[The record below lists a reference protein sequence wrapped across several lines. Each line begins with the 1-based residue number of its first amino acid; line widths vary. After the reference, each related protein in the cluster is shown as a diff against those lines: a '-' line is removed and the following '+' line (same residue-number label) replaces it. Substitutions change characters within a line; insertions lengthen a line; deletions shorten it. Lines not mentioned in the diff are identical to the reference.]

1 MSEHLL
7 LHHNLNKPLRLALVL
22 MTMLLTLPQTA
33 WGQWETQTSIFYGVE
48 DYGLYAK
55 DSKDASKEYVWTYQ
69 GPAGYFGASV
79 VESGVK
85 IRVRNNDGKG
95 VLTPPDYITIKK
107 VTLNYSNLEVTEGS
121 KIYVRAVN
129 RIDTASHYTDPYL
142 MTSDGTLDINL
153 NDEGISSE
161 NLSFLIFSNDDKAF
175 SFILNSIT
183 ITKIADYNI
192 SIGDVSLTGA
202 NVNPETGAVTGLTGV
217 YFTPANV
224 ENGTPATL
232 TLKDATIKKESV
244 QEGLTLILPTE
255 ISSNLGNEQLT
266 INLVGTNK
274 LFGFINDD
282 SSAGTLAFTGDGSLE
297 IYNGDGTIS
306 GYTTVN
312 FGDFN
317 LKSNSPD
324 IHYDN
329 EKHQLVDYNKDVVQ
343 EVTLTKAAVYPL
355 WVGGVQV
362 TGENKDGITGVAYTV
377 GQDSYQSID
386 GTVSFNPTDNIL
398 TLTDASLGSPFSY
411 CEAPIISNLPNLV
424 ININGTCHLQGYE
437 NGFIDDGGGVKSL
450 NADATLVFTTNY
462 TASSNA
468 ESPTM
473 QIDCYDPIASG
484 FKSICTSNQ
493 MIYIRTSNYYLV
505 QRIDQPTMSI
515 EDGILLLSDI
525 NGIDPNYE
533 ANSDVT
539 LKYKITDASGNT
551 GEEKTFDDQTNEPI
565 KDPCTIEAW
574 AVYQSQESD
583 HAIGKYFAIA
593 DKTIVFNSE
602 TKGSELSLDN
612 LEISP
617 TTNDEG
623 ISFSFRGV
631 DNPDVIKP
639 SYTEGT
645 GYKFSIAGIGRCEVS
660 AEINVNNPTIQVL
673 NPVQI
678 EVRYAEGV
686 VTVVPD
692 KPMITITKMDTERD
706 YYLNTDKI
714 AITRT
719 SLEGEDA
726 DKIKIFY
733 TWNAEA
739 TIGSEYIHN
748 TDNPTLSIYNN
759 NSILAQT
766 GTLRAWVGYHLGD
779 NEYLMSEV
787 ASQAFTV
794 KTDISEYTVQ
804 GLTTPATAIYTG
816 AAIVPEFTVVDE
828 KGTTLASTNYT
839 VSYQSVE
846 IVAGDEGSG
855 SSIKYTD
862 VEEMVN
868 VGSYRIVIT
877 GIGENYAGTKE
888 IDYTINP
895 KNLETAVIEAIE
907 DQIYTGEEIKPEPQ
921 VSIVLIEGNEAT
933 VLVKDQDFT
942 YSYEANTDI
951 SSETTPKVTVTGKG
965 NYTGIAQKTFNIVES
980 YNVWVAGTLIT
991 SANAAN
997 VMGGSTAR
1005 VIFDPAT
1012 STLTL
1017 KGAYIVTSN
1026 SAGIKSG
1033 LANLNVVLSGGK
1045 SEVKCSSS
1053 DYYAFEGTSENATV
1067 SFSSSATSEGNLYI
1081 TTAGY
1086 KKFFTDIT
1094 PAYEGLAHFDQTST
1108 NYDEYFYL
1116 IRKSPWTGSGTAD
1129 DPYLVST
1136 TTELKT
1142 ISTYVNQGIALN
1154 YSFKLNNDI
1163 DWSQEPSA
1171 FTSIGVRK
1179 GNYTIFSFDGT
1190 FDGNNKTISNLTSE
1204 NGLFNYVMNGGSI
1217 KNLTLTGCTVTGGS
1231 SGEDAAGLVADFRS
1245 SGKIENC
1252 SVKNS
1257 SIANNN
1263 YTNIT
1268 SAGGIV
1274 GYMTNGTIDNCSIE
1288 DVTITMSGSPTY
1300 KQCAGGIVGH
1310 TYEGSTIT
1318 NCEVKVNAGTTK
1330 ITNTAETDQALYA
1343 GAIVGW
1349 RERGKTL
1356 TGNTY
1361 QAGVVVETRQGNNPA
1376 VTKSGNTQR
1385 GLGDGDDT
1393 DGAVLEGVKKITVT
1407 KNDNGT
1413 VEYVSGI
1420 YKVDGNDIYAL
1431 PFTLSHELTVIKGT
1445 SAASYDEPTIAIKT
1459 ATSSTAIIPEA
1470 VEDTSDE
1477 GLLYAQ
1483 WSIEMPNDDATASIL
1498 FQINLAKEAR
1508 NFVIADRDYTGNT
1521 LPVTEIKTTLDA
1533 LDASN
1538 PAFIELQSGTHFN
1551 VTGYKD
1557 SQDVAIGTDAP
1568 TNAGNYKVVIE
1579 GIGDCTG
1586 TATISFVINRLAITP
1601 ELTVSDWIYGGYD
1614 ANENGPSLTDGS
1626 NPGSG
1631 AVTFYFKK
1639 STEAEFH
1646 TMEVSSTSDAGNYS
1660 VYATI
1665 AQSTNY
1671 EGAQTETKTFTI
1683 DQAEI
1688 TNVILENAQ
1697 LTFIPGD
1704 DYAGVAQTV
1713 TISKLET
1720 ETVDVTGNDIT
1731 QFFSIEGATQT
1742 AAGNYTVTVSAKTDI
1757 ANNFKGS
1764 ETANWSITHRTKDPL
1779 AFSSGITYQTFY
1791 DANESW
1797 LLPAGQS
1804 AYLVTGVGET
1814 SVTITQVS
1822 FIKKG
1827 VPVLVKNAA
1836 GDELDETPDATFATN
1851 KLKYVSDVNG
1861 FDTNGGQYVL
1871 YKDEF
1876 VKATGN
1882 IPAGKCY
1889 LETAV
1894 VSGARSL
1901 GIENDGTTNI
1911 HVVSSEDAIDNS
1923 EIWYDL
1929 QGRRIEKP
1937 TKSGL
1942 YIHNNRKI
1950 VIK

>member
-1 MSEHLL
+1 MSERL
-7 LHHNLNKPLRLALVL
+7 LHHHNLTKPLRLALVL
-22 MTMLLTLPQTA
+22 MTILLTLPQTV
-33 WGQWETQTSIFYGVE
+33 WGQDFHWPDALEARYYDVSRFTKTVENGETTVTGHCMEGVEYSFKLQTSSGYDASATYSSSNEAVAILNPDTHTNGVE
-48 DYGLYAK
+48 ELRIVGAGTTVITATLTGDYDPKTYSYTLVVTEIDTYYQISVIGTEVTSGNCDNVLKGQQNFPDGMVTYDATSNTLILNNADIPDYQEVGAISFACDNLNVRLNGENHIYNGFEYWGQSANGTVTFLADGGENNCLVFDGLYNVNEISGRFEKVTITNTFGETSDWKMATK
-55 DSKDASKEYVWTYQ
+55 AFNSQYPDSKEVYIYKDNSSPTIL
-69 GPAGYFGASV
+69 
-79 VESGVK
+79 SG
-85 IRVRNNDGKG
+85 
-95 VLTPPDYITIKK
+95 
-107 VTLNYSNLEVTEGS
+107 GS
-121 KIYVRAVN
+121 G
-129 RIDTASHYTDPYL
+129 TASDPYL
-142 MTSDGTLDINL
+142 IKTKEDLAAFAQYVNNGTITTEYVKLNPEGGELDCDGLTGFEPIGIYGNPFIGKFDGNNCTIKNLTYSTGETTYRVGLFGYVGNEDVSDAKIEKLTLSSCSFNGGEYVGGIVGELKNGTIDNCVLSSCTVKSGNFQIPFAGGIAGKVDNGTINSCTFNSGSVDCTTAYSGEPSGGVYAGGIVGAIETENSVTVSSCTVSSTNVKSVQSGSDGAYDIFVGGIVGRSLGTVAISGNKVTTTDNTKKISCQSSVDYTNYHCGAIIGEKGDETSLTNNTYEYDVTTDIAGTSKSGYTQRGIGGTFYNETTQQYEPYPDITVNNGAMLYTKIVSLPMANTAGSVDGVEGTYYKIDGTSLYVVPGQTAKINATPNTANLYALVWLQAVNVSTTDVIACDSTSIDGGGRQYTFVMPEAQVNINVLFARDISLDTFKPVDAETVYNGTAQALSEITFIY
-153 NDEGISSE
+153 NDGEVQNSFDLESS
-161 NLSFLIFSNDDKAF
+161 DY
-175 SFILNSIT
+175 T
-183 ITKIADYNI
+183 ITKYKNGDTDLGTTAPTNAGIYTVTIEGKGSYTGTKDINYNI
-192 SIGDVSLTGA
+192 QPMD
-202 NVNPETGAVTGLTGV
+202 
-217 YFTPANV
+217 
-224 ENGTPATL
+224 
-232 TLKDATIKKESV
+232 
-244 QEGLTLILPTE
+244 
-255 ISSNLGNEQLT
+255 
-266 INLVGTNK
+266 
-274 LFGFINDD
+274 
-282 SSAGTLAFTGDGSLE
+282 LE
-297 IYNGDGTIS
+297 
-306 GYTTVN
+306 
-312 FGDFN
+312 
-317 LKSNSPD
+317 
-324 IHYDN
+324 
-329 EKHQLVDYNKDVVQ
+329 
-343 EVTLTKAAVYPL
+343 AAV
-355 WVGGVQV
+355 
-362 TGENKDGITGVAYTV
+362 
-377 GQDSYQSID
+377 
-386 GTVSFNPTDNIL
+386 
-398 TLTDASLGSPFSY
+398 
-411 CEAPIISNLPNLV
+411 
-424 ININGTCHLQGYE
+424 
-437 NGFIDDGGGVKSL
+437 
-450 NADATLVFTTNY
+450 
-462 TASSNA
+462 
-468 ESPTM
+468 
-473 QIDCYDPIASG
+473 
-484 FKSICTSNQ
+484 
-493 MIYIRTSNYYLV
+493 
-505 QRIDQPTMSI
+505 
-515 EDGILLLSDI
+515 
-525 NGIDPNYE
+525 
-533 ANSDVT
+533 
-539 LKYKITDASGNT
+539 
-551 GEEKTFDDQTNEPI
+551 
-565 KDPCTIEAW
+565 
-574 AVYQSQESD
+574 
-583 HAIGKYFAIA
+583 IG
-593 DKTIVFNSE
+593 
-602 TKGSELSLDN
+602 
-612 LEISP
+612 
-617 TTNDEG
+617 
-623 ISFSFRGV
+623 
-631 DNPDVIKP
+631 
-639 SYTEGT
+639 
-645 GYKFSIAGIGRCEVS
+645 
-660 AEINVNNPTIQVL
+660 
-673 NPVQI
+673 
-678 EVRYAEGV
+678 
-686 VTVVPD
+686 
-692 KPMITITKMDTERD
+692 
-706 YYLNTDKI
+706 
-714 AITRT
+714 
-719 SLEGEDA
+719 
-726 DKIKIFY
+726 
-733 TWNAEA
+733 
-739 TIGSEYIHN
+739 
-748 TDNPTLSIYNN
+748 
-759 NSILAQT
+759 
-766 GTLRAWVGYHLGD
+766 
-779 NEYLMSEV
+779 
-787 ASQAFTV
+787 
-794 KTDISEYTVQ
+794 
-804 GLTTPATAIYTG
+804 
-816 AAIVPEFTVVDE
+816 
-828 KGTTLASTNYT
+828 
-839 VSYQSVE
+839 
-846 IVAGDEGSG
+846 
-855 SSIKYTD
+855 
-862 VEEMVN
+862 
-868 VGSYRIVIT
+868 
-877 GIGENYAGTKE
+877 
-888 IDYTINP
+888 
-895 KNLETAVIEAIE
+895 AIE
-907 DQIYTGEEIKPEPQ
+907 DQIYTGEAITPEPQ

-942 YSYEANTDI
+942 YSYEANTNM
-951 SSETTPKVTVTGKG
+951 SSEINVPKVIVTGKG
-965 NYTGIAQKTFNIVES
+965 NYTGSTEKTFNIVES

-997 VMGGSTAR
+997 VLGSTPAS
-1005 VIFDPAT
+1005 VTFDPVT
-1012 STLTL
+1012 STLSL
-1017 KGAYIVTSN
+1017 NKANIVTSN

-1033 LANLNVVLSGGK
+1033 LANLKVVLSGGK

-1086 KKFFTDIT
+1086 KKFFKDIT
-1094 PAYEGLAHFDQTST
+1094 PAYDGIAHFDQTST

-1116 IRKSPWTGSGTAD
+1116 IRKSPWTGSGTED

-1142 ISTYVNQGIALN
+1142 ISTYVNQGIVLN
-1154 YSFKLNNDI
+1154 YYFKLNDNI
-1163 DWSQEPSA
+1163 DWSQESSA

-1179 GNYTIFSFDGT
+1179 GTYTIFSFDGT

-1231 SGEDAAGLVADFRS
+1231 TGEDAAGLVADFRS

-1252 SVKNS
+1252 SVINS
-1257 SIANNN
+1257 SITNNN

-1274 GYMTNGTIDNCSIE
+1274 GYITNGTIDNCSIE

-1318 NCEVKVNAGTTK
+1318 NCEVKVNTGTTK
-1330 ITNTAETDQALYA
+1330 ITNTAETDQDLYA

-1420 YKVDGNDIYAL
+1420 YRVDGNDIYAL
-1431 PFTLSHELTVIKGT
+1431 PYSLSNEPTVIKGT
-1445 SAASYDEPTIAIKT
+1445 SAASYDEPTIDIKT
-1459 ATSSTAIIPEA
+1459 ATNSTAIIPEA

-1483 WSIEMPNDDATASIL
+1483 WSFPMPDDDATATIT
-1498 FQINLAKEAR
+1498 FAINLAKEAR
-1508 NFVIADRDYTGNT
+1508 NFVIANRDYTSEP

-1557 SQDVAIGTDAP
+1557 SQDVAIGTTAP

-1601 ELTVSDWIYGGYD
+1601 ELTVSDWIYGSDDLSGN
-1614 ANENGPSLTDGS
+1614 APSLTDGS
-1626 NPGSG
+1626 NPGDG

-1639 STEAEFH
+1639 EGENEFH
-1646 TMEVSSTSDAGNYS
+1646 TMEVSSTTDADNYS

-1764 ETANWSITHRTKDPL
+1764 GTANWSITHRTKDPL

-1894 VSGARSL
+1894 GSGARGL

-1911 HVVSSEDAIDNS
+1911 HVVSGEEAIENS
-1923 EIWYDL
+1923 DIWYDL
-1929 QGRRIEKP
+1929 QGRHIEKP

>member
-1 MSEHLL
+1 MSERLL
-7 LHHNLNKPLRLALVL
+7 LHHNLTKPLRLALVL
-22 MTMLLTLPQTA
+22 ITMLLTLPQTA
-33 WGQWETQTSIFYGVE
+33 WGQWDTKTFIFNGST
-48 DYGLYAK
+48 DDILYAV
-55 DSKDASKEYVWTYQ
+55 DSNDETVSYSWFLKSSNGNYCASL
-69 GPAGYFGASV
+69 
-79 VESGVK
+79 VESKVK
-85 IRVRNNDGKG
+85 ISVGDNYGKC
-95 VLTPPDYITIKK
+95 VLTPPNDYTIKK

-129 RIDTASHYTDPYL
+129 WPDTASHYTDPYL
-142 MTSDGTLDINL
+142 MTSDGTMDINL

-161 NLSFLIFSNDDKAF
+161 NLRFLIFSNDDKAF

-202 NVNPETGAVTGLTGV
+202 NVNHETGAVTGMEGV
-217 YFTPANV
+217 YFTPANA

-232 TLKDATIKKESV
+232 TLSNATIKKESGSDV
-244 QEGLTLILPTE
+244 TTIILPTE

-274 LFGFINDD
+274 LFGFISDA
-282 SSAGTLAFTGDGSLE
+282 SKAGTLAFTGDGSLE

-324 IHYDN
+324 IHYNN
-329 EKHQLVDYNKDVVQ
+329 ESHQLVDYNENVVP

-362 TGENKDGITGVAYTV
+362 TGENKDGITGEKINGFTYI
-377 GQDSYQSID
+377 S
-386 GTVSFNPTDNIL
+386 GTITFNPTGNIL

-450 NADATLVFTTNY
+450 NADATLVFSTNY

-583 HAIGKYFAIA
+583 HAIGKYFGIA
-593 DKTIVFNSE
+593 DKTIVFNNE

-617 TTNDEG
+617 TTKDEG
-623 ISFSFRGV
+623 VSFSFRGV

-678 EVRYAEGV
+678 EVRYAEGI

-692 KPMITITKMDTERD
+692 KPAIVKEAEHD
-706 YYLNTDKI
+706 YLSTDKI
-714 AITRT
+714 SISRT
-719 SLEGEDA
+719 SVEGEDA
-726 DKIKIFY
+726 EDLKIFY
-733 TWNAEA
+733 TWSDDVDVESYQQYVGG
-739 TIGSEYIHN
+739 GSV
-748 TDNPTLSIYNN
+748 SIYDPDVK
-759 NSILAQT
+759 ITAQT
-766 GTLRAWVGYHLGD
+766 GTLRAWVGYHEGD
-779 NEYLMSEV
+779 GMYYNSEV
-787 ASQAFTV
+787 VSETFTV
-794 KTDISEYTVQ
+794 KTDIFECTVK
-804 GLTTPATAIYTG
+804 GLTSTATYKG
-816 AAIVPEFTVVDE
+816 AAIVPEFTIVD
-828 KGTTLASTNYT
+828 KGNTQLVEGTDY
-839 VSYQSVE
+839 SVKYYKVE
-846 IVAGDEGSG
+846 NGEVGKTAVEMKDVGDY
-855 SSIKYTD
+855 K
-862 VEEMVN
+862 
-868 VGSYRIVIT
+868 IVIS
-877 GIGENYAGTKE
+877 GEGNCGGTKE
-888 IDYTINP
+888 IDYTITA
-895 KNLETAVIEAIE
+895 KNLEAAVIEAIE
-907 DQIYTGEEIKPEPQ
+907 DQIYTGEAITPEPQ

-933 VLVKDQDFT
+933 VLIKDQDFT

-951 SSETTPKVTVTGKG
+951 SSETTPKVIVTGKG
-965 NYTGIAQKTFNIVES
+965 NYTGTTQKTFNIVES

-997 VMGGSTAR
+997 VLGKTPASVT
-1005 VIFDPAT
+1005 FDPVT
-1012 STLTL
+1012 STLSL
-1017 KGAYIVTSN
+1017 NKANIVASN

-1033 LANLNVVLSGGK
+1033 LANLKVVLSGGK

-1053 DYYAFEGTSENATV
+1053 DYYAFEGTTENATV
-1067 SFSSSATSEGNLYI
+1067 TFSSSATSEGNLYI

-1142 ISTYVNQGIALN
+1142 ISTYVNQGIVLN

-1163 DWSQEPSA
+1163 DWSQEQESSA

-1231 SGEDAAGLVADFRS
+1231 TGEDAAGLVADFRS

-1257 SIANNN
+1257 SITNNN

-1330 ITNTAETDQALYA
+1330 ITNTAETDQDLYA

-1431 PFTLSHELTVIKGT
+1431 PVTLSNEPTVIKGT
-1445 SAASYDEPTIAIKT
+1445 SAAGYDEPTIAIKT
-1459 ATSSTAIIPEA
+1459 VTSSTAIIPEA

-1483 WSIEMPNDDATASIL
+1483 WEFPMPDDDATATIT
-1498 FQINLAKEAR
+1498 FAINLAKEAR
-1508 NFVIADRDYTGNT
+1508 NFVIANRDYTGNP

-1601 ELTVSDWIYGGYD
+1601 ELTVSDWIYGSDDLSGN
-1614 ANENGPSLTDGS
+1614 APSLTDGS
-1626 NPGSG
+1626 NPGKG

-1639 STEAEFH
+1639 EGENEFH

-1688 TNVILENAQ
+1688 TNVILDNAQ

-1720 ETVDVTGNDIT
+1720 QTVDVTGNDIT

-1764 ETANWSITHRTKDPL
+1764 ETADWAITHRTKDPL

-1836 GDELDETPDATFATN
+1836 GDALDETPDATFATN

-1894 VSGARSL
+1894 GSGARSL

-1911 HVVSSEDAIDNS
+1911 HVVSGEEAIENS
-1923 EIWYDL
+1923 DIWYDL

-1942 YIHNNRKI
+1942 YINNNRKI

>member
-7 LHHNLNKPLRLALVL
+7 LHHNFTKPLRLALVL

-33 WGQWETQTSIFYGVE
+33 WGQDFHWPDALEARYYDVSRFTKTVENGETTVTGHCMEGVEYSFKLQTSSGYDASATYSSSNEAVAILNPDTHTNGVE
-48 DYGLYAK
+48 ELRIVGAGTTVITATLTGDYDPKTYSYTLVVTEIDTYYQISVIGTEVTSGNCDNVLKGQQNFPDGMVTYDATSNTLILNNADIPDYQEVGAISFACDNLNVRLNGENHIYNGFEYWGQSANGTVTFLADGGENNCLVFDGLYNVNEISGRFEKVTITNTFGETSDWKMATK
-55 DSKDASKEYVWTYQ
+55 AFNSQYPDSKEVYIYKDNSSPTIL
-69 GPAGYFGASV
+69 
-79 VESGVK
+79 SG
-85 IRVRNNDGKG
+85 
-95 VLTPPDYITIKK
+95 
-107 VTLNYSNLEVTEGS
+107 GS
-121 KIYVRAVN
+121 G
-129 RIDTASHYTDPYL
+129 TASDPYL
-142 MTSDGTLDINL
+142 IKTKEDVMNFAKYIN
-153 NDEGISSE
+153 NRTISAGA
-161 NLSFLIFSNDDKAF
+161 SFLLFNDIDCA
-175 SFILNSIT
+175 
-183 ITKIADYNI
+183 
-192 SIGDVSLTGA
+192 
-202 NVNPETGAVTGLTGV
+202 GLTGYEAAGNYDNQFGGV
-217 YFTPANV
+217 FDGNHKTISNLTAQDALFYYV
-224 ENGTPATL
+224 DGGTIKDL
-232 TLKDATIKKESV
+232 TLSGCTITGATSVNAAGIVVEALNATTIENCSVVNSTIACEADAYNPRVGGIV
-244 QEGLTLILPTE
+244 A
-255 ISSNLGNEQLT
+255 NLGGGTVTGCSIDNVQIKAETTYTSGSGPQGV
-266 INLVGTNK
+266 VG
-274 LFGFINDD
+274 GIVGYA
-282 SSAGTLAFTGDGSLE
+282 SG
-297 IYNGDGTIS
+297 GTIS
-306 GYTTVN
+306 SCVVKNGSKLTNYNADEGAALISGAILGDYYGTTLSANNYHYDVIVENLNGTDTANKVTKSGYTHRGTNAETDPAGISLYTKIVSLPSISN
-312 FGDFN
+312 AFG
-317 LKSNSPD
+317 
-324 IHYDN
+324 
-329 EKHQLVDYNKDVVQ
+329 
-343 EVTLTKAAVYPL
+343 T
-355 WVGGVQV
+355 V
-362 TGENKDGITGVAYTV
+362 TGVEGTYYKIDGTSLYVV
-377 GQDSYQSID
+377 PGQTAKINATPNTANLYALVWLQAVNAGTTDVIACDSTSID
-386 GTVSFNPTDNIL
+386 GGGRQYTFAMP
-398 TLTDASLGSPFSY
+398 
-411 CEAPIISNLPNLV
+411 EAQV
-424 ININGTCHLQGYE
+424 NINVQFARDISLDTFKPVDAETTYNGTAQALSEITFTY
-437 NGFIDDGGGVKSL
+437 NDGQSDFDLESSDFTVTKYQDGDTDLGTTAPT
-450 NADATLVFTTNY
+450 NAGIY
-462 TASSNA
+462 TV
-468 ESPTM
+468 T
-473 QIDCYDPIASG
+473 
-484 FKSICTSNQ
+484 
-493 MIYIRTSNYYLV
+493 
-505 QRIDQPTMSI
+505 I
-515 EDGILLLSDI
+515 EGKGDYTGTKDI
-525 NGIDPNYE
+525 NYNIYP
-533 ANSDVT
+533 
-539 LKYKITDASGNT
+539 
-551 GEEKTFDDQTNEPI
+551 
-565 KDPCTIEAW
+565 
-574 AVYQSQESD
+574 
-583 HAIGKYFAIA
+583 
-593 DKTIVFNSE
+593 
-602 TKGSELSLDN
+602 
-612 LEISP
+612 
-617 TTNDEG
+617 
-623 ISFSFRGV
+623 
-631 DNPDVIKP
+631 
-639 SYTEGT
+639 
-645 GYKFSIAGIGRCEVS
+645 
-660 AEINVNNPTIQVL
+660 
-673 NPVQI
+673 
-678 EVRYAEGV
+678 
-686 VTVVPD
+686 
-692 KPMITITKMDTERD
+692 RD
-706 YYLNTDKI
+706 
-714 AITRT
+714 
-719 SLEGEDA
+719 
-726 DKIKIFY
+726 
-733 TWNAEA
+733 
-739 TIGSEYIHN
+739 
-748 TDNPTLSIYNN
+748 
-759 NSILAQT
+759 
-766 GTLRAWVGYHLGD
+766 
-779 NEYLMSEV
+779 
-787 ASQAFTV
+787 
-794 KTDISEYTVQ
+794 
-804 GLTTPATAIYTG
+804 
-816 AAIVPEFTVVDE
+816 
-828 KGTTLASTNYT
+828 
-839 VSYQSVE
+839 
-846 IVAGDEGSG
+846 
-855 SSIKYTD
+855 
-862 VEEMVN
+862 
-868 VGSYRIVIT
+868 
-877 GIGENYAGTKE
+877 
-888 IDYTINP
+888 
-895 KNLETAVIEAIE
+895 LETAVIEAIE
-907 DQIYTGEEIKPEPQ
+907 DQIYTGEAITPEPQ

-942 YSYEANTDI
+942 YSYEANTNM
-951 SSETTPKVTVTGKG
+951 SSEINVPKVIVTGKG
-965 NYTGIAQKTFNIVES
+965 NYTGITQKTFNIVES

-997 VMGGSTAR
+997 VLGKTPASVT
-1005 VIFDPAT
+1005 FDPVT
-1012 STLTL
+1012 STLSL
-1017 KGAYIVTSN
+1017 NKANIVTSN

-1033 LANLNVVLSGGK
+1033 LANLKVVLSGGK

-1053 DYYAFEGTSENATV
+1053 DYYAFEGTTENATV
-1067 SFSSSATSEGNLYI
+1067 TFSSSATSEGNLYI

-1094 PAYEGLAHFDQTST
+1094 PAYDGLAHFDQTST

-1142 ISTYVNQGIALN
+1142 ISTYVNQGIVLN

-1163 DWSQEPSA
+1163 DWSQESSA
-1171 FTSIGVRK
+1171 FTSIGERK

-1217 KNLTLTGCTVTGGS
+1217 KNLTLTGCTVIGGS
-1231 SGEDAAGLVADFRS
+1231 TGEDAAGLVADFRS

-1252 SVKNS
+1252 SVINS
-1257 SIANNN
+1257 SITNNN

-1288 DVTITMSGSPTY
+1288 NVTIAMSGSPTY
-1300 KQCAGGIVGH
+1300 TQSAGGIVGH

-1330 ITNTAETDQALYA
+1330 ITNTAETDQDLYA

-1393 DGAVLEGVKKITVT
+1393 DGAVLEGVKKITLT
-1407 KNDNGT
+1407 KNENGT
-1413 VEYVSGI
+1413 VENVSGI
-1420 YKVDGNDIYAL
+1420 YRVDGNDIYAL
-1431 PFTLSHELTVIKGT
+1431 PYSLSNELTVIKGT
-1445 SAASYDEPTIAIKT
+1445 SAASYDEPTIDIKT
-1459 ATSSTAIIPEA
+1459 ATNSTAINPETA
-1470 VEDTSDE
+1470 KGSSE

-1483 WSIEMPNDDATASIL
+1483 WSFPMPDDDATASIL

-1508 NFVIADRDYTGNT
+1508 NFVIANRDYTGNP

-1551 VTGYKD
+1551 VTSYKD

-1601 ELTVSDWIYGGYD
+1601 ELTVSDWIYGSDDLSGN
-1614 ANENGPSLTDGS
+1614 APSLTDGS
-1626 NPGSG
+1626 NPGDG

-1646 TMEVSSTSDAGNYS
+1646 TMEVSSTTDAGNYS

-1764 ETANWSITHRTKDPL
+1764 GTANWSITHRTKDPL

-1894 VSGARSL
+1894 GSGARGL

-1911 HVVSSEDAIDNS
+1911 HVVSGEEAIENS
-1923 EIWYDL
+1923 DIWYDL

>member
-7 LHHNLNKPLRLALVL
+7 LHHNLTKPLRLALVL
-22 MTMLLTLPQTA
+22 ITMLLTLPQTA
-33 WGQWETQTSIFYGVE
+33 WGQWDTKTFIFNGCT
-48 DYGLYAK
+48 DDILYAVDSNDETMSYSWFLK
-55 DSKDASKEYVWTYQ
+55 SSNGNFCAGLVDSK
-69 GPAGYFGASV
+69 
-79 VESGVK
+79 VK
-85 IRVRNNDGKG
+85 ISVRDGYGKC
-95 VLTPPDYITIKK
+95 VLTPPNDYTIKK

-129 RIDTASHYTDPYL
+129 WPDTASHYTDPYL
-142 MTSDGTLDINL
+142 MTSDGTMDINL

-161 NLSFLIFSNDDKAF
+161 NLRFLIFSNDDKAF

-202 NVNPETGAVTGLTGV
+202 NVNHETGAVTGMEGV
-217 YFTPANV
+217 YFTPANA

-232 TLKDATIKKESV
+232 TLNNATIKKESGSDV
-244 QEGLTLILPTE
+244 TTIIIPTE
-255 ISSNLGNEQLT
+255 ISSNLKNEQLT

-282 SSAGTLAFTGDGSLE
+282 SRAGTLAFTGDGSLE

-324 IHYDN
+324 IHYNN
-329 EKHQLVDYNKDVVQ
+329 ESHQLVDYNNNVVQ

-362 TGENKDGITGVAYTV
+362 TGENKDNITGITYTS
-377 GQDSYQSID
+377 GQASIQSIY
-386 GTVSFNPTDNIL
+386 GTVSFNPTGNIL
-398 TLTDASLGSPFSY
+398 TIDGTSRPDGASIGSTNPY
-411 CEAPIISNLPNLV
+411 DKTPIISNLPNLV
-424 ININGTCHLQGYE
+424 ININGTCHLQGYR
-437 NGFIDDGGGVKSL
+437 NDFIEGGGGGVKSL

-462 TASSNA
+462 TTSSEAN
-468 ESPTM
+468 SPTM
-473 QIDCYDPIASG
+473 QIDCYAPIASG
-484 FKSICTSNQ
+484 FKSISTSNQ
-493 MIYIRTSNYYLV
+493 IIYKETSNYFLV
-505 QRIDQPTMSI
+505 QRIKQPTMSI
-515 EDGILLLSDI
+515 GIADGILLLSDY
-525 NGIDPNYE
+525 NEIDPNYE
-533 ANSDVT
+533 ANSAVT

-602 TKGSELSLDN
+602 TKGSELNLDN

-617 TTNDEG
+617 VTENEG
-623 ISFSFRGV
+623 IEFKFMSTDDQDGKV
-631 DNPDVIKP
+631 V
-639 SYTEGT
+639 SYNEA
-645 GYKFSIAGIGRCEVS
+645 KSQWSIVGIGSCKV
-660 AEINVNNPTIQVL
+660 NVRIKHNEATIQVL
-673 NPVQI
+673 NPENNIDSYI
-678 EVRYAEGV
+678 EISGKLN
-686 VTVVPD
+686 VVPD
-692 KPMITITKMDTERD
+692 KPAIVKEAEHD
-706 YYLNTDKI
+706 YLSTDKI
-714 AITRT
+714 SISRT
-719 SLEGEDA
+719 SVEGENAEDL
-726 DKIKIFY
+726 KIFY
-733 TWNAEA
+733 TWSDDVEVESYQQYVGG
-739 TIGSEYIHN
+739 GSV
-748 TDNPTLSIYNN
+748 SIYDPDVK
-759 NSILAQT
+759 ITAQT
-766 GTLRAWVGYHLGD
+766 GTLRAWVGYHEGD
-779 NEYLMSEV
+779 GMYYNSEV
-787 ASQAFTV
+787 VSETFTV
-794 KTDISEYTVQ
+794 KTDLFECTVQ
-804 GLTTPATAIYTG
+804 GLTATTTYKG
-816 AAIVPEFTVVDE
+816 AAVVPEFTIVDKGNTQLVE
-828 KGTTLASTNYT
+828 GTDYSVKYYKVENGEVGTTA
-839 VSYQSVE
+839 VE
-846 IVAGDEGSG
+846 MKDVGDY
-855 SSIKYTD
+855 K
-862 VEEMVN
+862 
-868 VGSYRIVIT
+868 IVIS
-877 GIGENYAGTKE
+877 GEGNCGGTKE
-888 IDYTINP
+888 IDYTITA
-895 KNLETAVIEAIE
+895 KNLEAAAIEAIE
-907 DQIYTGEEIKPEPQ
+907 DQIYTGEAITPEPQ

-942 YSYEANTDI
+942 YTYEANTNI
-951 SSETTPKVTVTGKG
+951 SSETTPKVIVTGTG
-965 NYTGIAQKTFNIVES
+965 NYTGTTQKTFNIVES

-991 SANAAN
+991 SGNAAN
-997 VMGGSTAR
+997 VTGESTAK

-1012 STLTL
+1012 NTLTL
-1017 KGAYIVTSN
+1017 KGAYIVASN

-1053 DYYAFEGTSENATV
+1053 DYYAFEGTTENATV
-1067 SFSSSATSEGNLYI
+1067 TFSSSATSEGNLYI

-1142 ISTYVNQGIALN
+1142 ISTYVNQGIVLN

-1163 DWSQEPSA
+1163 DWSQETSA
-1171 FTSIGVRK
+1171 FTSIGERK

-1231 SGEDAAGLVADFRS
+1231 TGEDAAGLVADFRS

-1257 SIANNN
+1257 SITNNN

-1274 GYMTNGTIDNCSIE
+1274 GYITNGTIDNCSIE

-1393 DGAVLEGVKKITVT
+1393 DGAVLEGVKKITLT
-1407 KNDNGT
+1407 KNENGT

-1431 PFTLSHELTVIKGT
+1431 PFTLSNELTVIKGT
-1445 SAASYDEPTIAIKT
+1445 SAAGYDEPTIAIKT
-1459 ATSSTAIIPEA
+1459 ATSSTEIIPEA
-1470 VEDTSDE
+1470 VEDTSDD
-1477 GLLYAQ
+1477 GLLYTE
-1483 WSIEMPNDDATASIL
+1483 WSIEMPNDDATATIT
-1498 FQINLAKEAR
+1498 FAINLAKEAR

-1533 LDASN
+1533 LDASS

-1557 SQDVAIGTDAP
+1557 SKDVAIGTDAP

-1626 NPGSG
+1626 NPGKG

-1639 STEAEFH
+1639 EGENEFH

-1665 AQSTNY
+1665 AQTTNY

-1688 TNVILENAQ
+1688 TAVILDNAQ

-1720 ETVDVTGNDIT
+1720 QTVDVTGNDIT

-1742 AAGNYTVTVSAKTDI
+1742 AAGNYTVTVTAKTDI

-1764 ETANWSITHRTKDPL
+1764 ETADWAITHRTKDPL

-1814 SVTITQVS
+1814 AVTITQVS
-1822 FIKKG
+1822 FIKAG

-1836 GDELDETPDATFATN
+1836 GEALDTETPDATFAIN
-1851 KLKYVSDVNG
+1851 MLRYVSDTNG

-1876 VKATGN
+1876 VKATGT
-1882 IPAGKCY
+1882 IPMGKCY

-1894 VSGARSL
+1894 GSGARSL
-1901 GIENDGTTNI
+1901 GIENNGTTGI
-1911 HVVSSEDAIDNS
+1911 NS
-1923 EIWYDL
+1923 IENEQLKMDGIWYDL
-1929 QGRRIEKP
+1929 QGHRIEKP

-1942 YIHNNRKI
+1942 YINNNRKI